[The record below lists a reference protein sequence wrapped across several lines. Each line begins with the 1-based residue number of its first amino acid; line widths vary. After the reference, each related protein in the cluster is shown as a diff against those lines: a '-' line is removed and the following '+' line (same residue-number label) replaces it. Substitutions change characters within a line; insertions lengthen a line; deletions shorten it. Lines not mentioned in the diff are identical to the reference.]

1 MALGQFQNVSVRIL
15 DESID
20 ISAAGP
26 IGRGSADEFNAF
38 RFELITIRRRC
49 VNKSYLPLVAG
60 MSCVYPP
67 GGESPE
73 NLQQGGR
80 RHDRAIN
87 TTDVISDT
95 VASYAITNEQGATK
109 NGLDNRQ

>member
-1 MALGQFQNVSVRIL
+1 MALGQFQNISVRIL

-38 RFELITIRRRC
+38 RFEAFAELITIRRRC

-60 MSCVYPP
+60 MSCVYLPP
-67 GGESPE
+67 WGGIP
-73 NLQQGGR
+73 
-80 RHDRAIN
+80 
-87 TTDVISDT
+87 
-95 VASYAITNEQGATK
+95 
-109 NGLDNRQ
+109 

>member
-38 RFELITIRRRC
+38 RFEAFAELITIRRRC

-60 MSCVYPP
+60 MSCVYLLPL
-67 GGESPE
+67 GENP
-73 NLQQGGR
+73 LR
-80 RHDRAIN
+80 
-87 TTDVISDT
+87 ISSRVDEGMT
-95 VASYAITNEQGATK
+95 A
-109 NGLDNRQ
+109 R

>member
-1 MALGQFQNVSVRIL
+1 MALGQFQNISVRIL

-38 RFELITIRRRC
+38 RFEAFAELITIRRRC

-60 MSCVYPP
+60 MSCVYPLGRIP
-67 GGESPE
+67 WESAE
-73 NLQQGGR
+73 GGGR
-80 RHDRAIN
+80 RDRAIN
-87 TTDVISDT
+87 MTDVMSDT
-95 VASYAITNEQGATK
+95 VASYAISDEQG
-109 NGLDNRQ
+109 